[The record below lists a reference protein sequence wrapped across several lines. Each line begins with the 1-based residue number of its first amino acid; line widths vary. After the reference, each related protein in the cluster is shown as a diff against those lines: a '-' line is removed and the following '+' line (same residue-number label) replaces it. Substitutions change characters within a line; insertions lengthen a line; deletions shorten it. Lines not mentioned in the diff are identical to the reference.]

1 MNTVYLHIGTPKTGT
16 SALQHFFYRNAEK
29 MYEDGI
35 WYPNLEAPLK
45 KEKKLGLFNGNAIF
59 FRDYD
64 RPSEEIDEKRKNY
77 VKEIFKEAAQKEK
90 DLLLS
95 SEALFWCD
103 IPLYQNLKLWG
114 VNVKVIIYLRRQ
126 DYWGESMWNQNVKK
140 ASYQTSKPCF
150 EYVMENEDIFDYQR
164 KLQQISGVL
173 GKENVIVRTYSGEI
187 DIFSDFFHILGI
199 DDLSGYVRDEYQ
211 ANPSLSANY
220 VEIKRILNGI
230 PGSDAFNDSIKEIW
244 EQGREYTASGEKI
257 KTAPLFLSREERQII
272 LDKYKVG
279 NEKIAKE
286 YLDREKL
293 FSEKVPEGKTGIDTE
308 TIYADM
314 IKFFGSLFVQQ
325 FNKMNELRKQVRKI
339 ELPDNCEGKKV
350 VVYGIDRLGKELYE
364 CLKSDTRL
372 AEVIA
377 VDRRWK
383 IIGDKYGYTVMS
395 PQMVDYG
402 EVDYIM
408 IGVEDEKTYL
418 AIREYLISEK
428 QVEEKKIIRMNLG

>member
-45 KEKKLGLFNGNAIF
+45 MEKKLGLFNGNAIF

-64 RPSEEIDEKRKNY
+64 RPSEEIDEKRKDY
-77 VKEIFKEAAQKEK
+77 VKEIFEEAAQKEK

-95 SEALFWCD
+95 SEALFWCG
-103 IPLYQNLKLWG
+103 IHLYQNLKLWG

-150 EYVMENEDIFDYQR
+150 EYMIENEDIFDYYR

-173 GKENVIVRTYSGEI
+173 GKENIIVRTYNGEK
-187 DIFSDFFHILGI
+187 DVFSDFFHILGI
-199 DDLSGYVRDEYQ
+199 GDLSGYIRDEYQ

-230 PGSDAFNDSIKEIW
+230 PGSDAFSDSIKEIW

-272 LDKYKVG
+272 LDKYKEG

-293 FSEKVPEGKTGIDTE
+293 FSEELPEGKVGIDTE

-325 FNKMNELRKQVRKI
+325 FNKMNELQRQVRKI
-339 ELPDNCEGKKV
+339 ELPDNCAGKKI

-364 CLKSDTRL
+364 CLKSNPQL
-372 AEVIA
+372 GEVIA

-383 IIGDKYGYTVMS
+383 IVSDKYGFTVIS

-402 EVDYIM
+402 AVDYIM
-408 IGVEDEKTYL
+408 IGLEDEKTYL

-428 QVEEKKIIRMNLG
+428 HVEEKKIIRMNLD